1 MTRVT
6 LRQYRSQMAVLMAIY
21 VAMMLLEWPY
31 VRRVDSVALKVV
43 LALGPVLPMMAV
55 LWLIARRMISA
66 DELEQR
72 LYLIALSV
80 ATGIVCALSLIGG
93 FLAASHVIDLD
104 GDVLIWIFPLLSLCY
119 GATHR
124 WVSRRFGYSSC
135 E

>member
-6 LRQYRSQMAVLMAIY
+6 LKQYRSQMAVLMAIY

-55 LWLIARRMISA
+55 LWLIARRMITA

-93 FLAASHVIDLD
+93 FLAASHVIALD

-124 WVSRRFGYSSC
+124 WVSGRYGYSSC